1 MVAVAA
7 GWIFWLASASVEA
20 ATTGTTGVSYSA
32 SASGRQLKWL
42 SQETPKTE
50 GVVQAA
56 AMEAIGRR
64 GGPRTIRRA
73 ITDAFADPFNDARAG
88 SSAPTAA
95 PVVQPDS
102 SSSEKSGV
110 MPPLEGDAPQL
121 APERAKPA
129 ESVPSLIPPARG
141 PTIEKQLEL
150 AAAPKGEECPDP
162 DKVLEPLTKKDIL
175 ESVTPKPGDF
185 PQWCKMGKDSFVPR
199 AWAPTTFHWTAS
211 ALCHKPAY
219 FQDIQLE
226 RYGHSLGPW
235 LQPFASGGHFFL
247 SIPALPYA
255 MGLFPPNEC
264 IYTLGYYR
272 PGSCAPYMLDA
283 LPLSVRAVLFQ
294 GGASAGAA
302 FLIP

>member
-1 MVAVAA
+1 MVSVSA
-7 GWIFWLASASVEA
+7 GLACWLASLFVEA
-20 ATTGTTGVSYSA
+20 APTGTANVSYSTG
-32 SASGRQLKWL
+32 ASGRQLKWL
-42 SQETPKTE
+42 SQETPQTGE
-50 GVVQAA
+50 VVQAA

-73 ITDAFADPFNDARAG
+73 ITDAFSDPFDDAKAG
-88 SSAPTAA
+88 SSDTTAA
-95 PVVQPDS
+95 PVAQPDS
-102 SSSEKSGV
+102 SSSEKSAV
-110 MPPLEGDAPQL
+110 MPPLEGTTPQL

-129 ESVPSLIPPARG
+129 ESAPAIIPPPQG
-141 PTIEKQLEL
+141 PTIEKQLEM

-162 DKVLEPLTKKDIL
+162 DKVLGPLTKKDIL

-199 AWAPTTFHWTAS
+199 SWAPTTFHWTAS

-219 FQDIQLE
+219 FQDVQLE

-283 LPLSVRAVLFQ
+283 LPLSIRAVLFQ
-294 GGASAGAA
+294 GSASAGAA